1 MDGYDSKIEQLGIRH
16 TVSMKSTKINT
27 TDAADFQKTNKEN
40 IYQNLPFGN
49 SDWLY
54 KSSAIFKRVI

>member
-1 MDGYDSKIEQLGIRH
+1 MYGYDSKIEQFDIRH

-27 TDAADFQKTNKEN
+27 TDAFDFQKTNKEN
-40 IYQNLPFGN
+40 SYENLPFGSN
-49 SDWLY
+49 EWLY